1 MNNLRATTSG
11 CGGKGISELE
21 IMSSI
26 SSLRIKRKLY
36 NSSNQLLYN
45 LSNQLKTRKI
55 FFIRLAS
62 YVIYISLTLQ
72 WQLVITNSSS
82 F

>member
-21 IMSSI
+21 IVSSI

-45 LSNQLKTRKI
+45 SSNQLKTRKI